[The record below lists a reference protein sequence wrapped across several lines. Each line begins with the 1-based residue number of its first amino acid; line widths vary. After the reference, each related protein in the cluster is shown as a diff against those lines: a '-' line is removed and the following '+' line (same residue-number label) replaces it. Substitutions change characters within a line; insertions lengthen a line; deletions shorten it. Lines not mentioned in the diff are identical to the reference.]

1 MQKALNSKAL
11 NGIKLFAILGMICYH
26 SGLLKSI
33 DYGAVACIF
42 FFIVSGFTTAYRH
55 IGSKDNNTE
64 FALKYYNKK
73 LKSLYFPY
81 YVSFALSIPFVILE
95 VKSLEDGFEALCNS
109 FFHVFFIQ
117 SWFPNITYKF
127 NAIAWFTSAM
137 LFCYLLT
144 PVLIVVLNRITS
156 RKAVFSCLIITLLL
170 HLFLEFC
177 SIKYPDVFTYSMH
190 SNPII
195 KCIEYVLGMMLAI
208 YYKQLKASKEKNTI
222 IYTVLEVLIIL
233 LDYVAARAV
242 VLSGY
247 KTVILIPLC
256 LTVFLFSVGQGYVSR
271 IISVNAIQ
279 KLAALQGFI
288 YLFHY
293 VAINYTRI
301 MLTVIRHKK
310 IYENK
315 PVFSILCILTTIL
328 LSYIM
333 TLIYS
338 KISTRKK

>member
-1 MQKALNSKAL
+1 
-11 NGIKLFAILGMICYH
+11 MICFH
-26 SGLLKSI
+26 SGLLNSI
-33 DYGAVACIF
+33 GYGAVACIF

-55 IGSKDNNTE
+55 VGSKDSNPE
-64 FALKYYNKK
+64 FALQYYNKK

-81 YVSFALSIPFVILE
+81 YVSFAFSVPLVILE
-95 VKSLEDGFEALCNS
+95 IKSLRDGFEALCNS
-109 FFHVFFIQ
+109 FFHLLFIQ

-137 LFCYLLT
+137 LLCYLLT
-144 PVLIVVLNRITS
+144 PILIVVLNRINS
-156 RKAVFSCLIITLLL
+156 RKVLLPCLIITLLL

-195 KCIEYVLGMMLAI
+195 KCIEYVFGMLLAI
-208 YYKQLKASKEKNTI
+208 YYKQLKVNKKKNII
-222 IYTVLEVLIIL
+222 IYTVFEVLIIL

-271 IISVNAIQ
+271 IVSVNVIQ
-279 KLAALQGFI
+279 KLATLQGFI

-301 MLTVIRHKK
+301 MLTVIKLKK

-315 PVFSILCILTTIL
+315 AIFSILCVFTTIV

-338 KISTRKK
+338 QISTRKSKRLR